1 MVFQAP
7 FLQCSLTTRWEMGA
21 SGEATG
27 YHAALYPFL
36 PHGVGDA
43 SDGGKSQCLDE
54 QYLYK
59 IYKVDLL

>member
-1 MVFQAP
+1 
-7 FLQCSLTTRWEMGA
+7 MGA

-59 IYKVDLL
+59 IYKVDVFI